1 MKHLRRRIWITG
13 LIAAGLVAV
22 SCSQKPA
29 PLHLNSDEC
38 AHCKMMI
45 TDPRFA
51 AQIVTVK
58 GKAVKFDAIEC
69 LAAYAV
75 QRQSESELQNAKLW
89 VSDFNN
95 PGSWITVDEAV
106 FVKSEE
112 IQSPMGE
119 SLLAFGD
126 RAEAES
132 HLKEF
137 PGKLISWNEIKNED

>member
-29 PLHLNSDEC
+29 PL
-38 AHCKMMI
+38 
-45 TDPRFA
+45 
-51 AQIVTVK
+51 
-58 GKAVKFDAIEC
+58 GKATKFDAIEC
-69 LAAYAV
+69 LAAYVV
-75 QRQSESELQNAKLW
+75 QRQSDSELQNAKRW

-95 PGSWITVDEAV
+95 PGTWITVENAA

-126 RAEAES
+126 RKEAES
-132 HLKEF
+132 HLEEF